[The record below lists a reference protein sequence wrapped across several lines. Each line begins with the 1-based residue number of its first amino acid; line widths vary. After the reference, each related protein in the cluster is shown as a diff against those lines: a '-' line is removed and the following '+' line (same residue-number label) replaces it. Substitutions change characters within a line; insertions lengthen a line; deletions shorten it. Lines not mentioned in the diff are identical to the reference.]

1 MHHTAVAAVQ
11 YNVSVLTV
19 HTAGFHHPAHVQHRV
34 HQHIPAECRQV
45 NLTIPG
51 ADQSTVFHQGINH
64 IPAHLHG
71 SQTAIVQLQRDA
83 LARRQNG
90 LPSRR
95 ADGTAVAD
103 LICCQYD
110 ITTGIRGQRPLV
122 HNLCPGFLPA
132 AEGVATIHEVVVF
145 NVAGRCHKT

>member
-34 HQHIPAECRQV
+34 HQHIPAECRQI

-51 ADQSTVFHQGINH
+51 ADQPTVFHQGINH

-71 SQTAIVQLQRDA
+71 SQTAIVQLQLDA

-103 LICCQYD
+103 LICRQHN

-122 HNLCPGFLPA
+122 HNPCSGFLSA
-132 AEGVATIHEVVVF
+132 AESVTTVHEVVVF
-145 NVAGRCHKT
+145 NVAGRGHKT